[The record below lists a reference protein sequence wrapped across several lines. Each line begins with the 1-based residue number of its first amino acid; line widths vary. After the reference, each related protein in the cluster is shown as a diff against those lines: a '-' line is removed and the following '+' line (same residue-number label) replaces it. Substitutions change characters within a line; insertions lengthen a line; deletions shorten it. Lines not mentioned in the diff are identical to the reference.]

1 MADSYID
8 TDYIKANL
16 GTGVYDAIAAV
27 TGTSF
32 TQRIYSATALVQSYL
47 RNSGYATP
55 ATTTDETVKLAV
67 LGALWQMACSTP
79 ETNLALPEAWE
90 DHPARL
96 ALKGIVKGDVQI
108 AGHAL
113 SIPDAVGGWG
123 FTEHA
128 TGATD
133 TRQQR
138 ASRKELAGF

>member
-8 TDYIKANL
+8 TDYVKANL
-16 GTGVYDAIAAV
+16 GTGVYNAIAAV
-27 TGTSF
+27 TGQSF
-32 TQRIYSATALVQSYL
+32 TQAIYSATALVQSYL

-67 LGALWQMACSTP
+67 LGALWQMVASTP
-79 ETNLALPEAWE
+79 ETNLSLPEAWE

-96 ALKGIVKGDVQI
+96 ALKGIVGGNVMLT
-108 AGHAL
+108 HAL
-113 SIPDAVGGWG
+113 TTSAAIGGWT
-123 FTEHA
+123 FTERA

-138 ASRKELAGF
+138 ASRSELGGF